1 MTAKGRDEP
10 VEMFELLHATD
21 RPSWEVRSAGS
32 LSPFVGREAEL
43 STLSAALMR
52 ATLGTTQAVMLI
64 GEAGVGK
71 SRVTHEFLHGAAAR
85 GVRVVRAAAAA
96 HAGTAPFHVAAELLR
111 SWIGA
116 VAGDDRAALAR
127 RLDQA
132 IAVNLSQG
140 ATPDHGALQSL
151 LDLPLS
157 TLPAPEQEAWAK
169 LDPARR
175 RQRLIDVTRG
185 MLLREAG
192 QQPLIVLVEDLHWV
206 DEASL
211 ELLNVLV
218 AGAGATRLLLITT
231 TRPGHL
237 PD

>member
-1 MTAKGRDEP
+1 
-10 VEMFELLHATD
+10 
-21 RPSWEVRSAGS
+21 
-32 LSPFVGREAEL
+32 
-43 STLSAALMR
+43 
-52 ATLGTTQAVMLI
+52 
-64 GEAGVGK
+64 
-71 SRVTHEFLHGAAAR
+71 
-85 GVRVVRAAAAA
+85 VVRAAAAA

-218 AGAGATRLLLITT
+218 AGAGATRLL
-231 TRPGHL
+231 
-237 PD
+237 